1 MESTTYLKNLRI
13 SPKKLRFFLPAIK
26 VMSPAQSAEYLFY
39 VNKKPA
45 NIFYKAIKSALNNAK
60 NALKVDP
67 DLLQFKLLTV
77 EEGQKLKRYK
87 AGGRGT
93 AKPIKRR
100 LSHIKIIL
108 KAVEH
113 KPEPETEVKKIEAAA
128 KSEVQSSKI
137 NPPAGGRSS
146 KPKVKK

>member
-13 SPKKLRFFLPAIK
+13 SPKKLRFFLPAVK
-26 VMSPAQSAEYLFY
+26 TMSPVQSAEYLFY
-39 VNKKPA
+39 VNKKQA
-45 NIFYKAIKSALNNAK
+45 NIFYKAIKSAINNAK
-60 NALKVDP
+60 NTLKVDP

-77 EEGQKLKRYK
+77 EEGQKLKRFK

-108 KAVEH
+108 KAKEN
-113 KPEPETEVKKIEAAA
+113 
-128 KSEVQSSKI
+128 KSEDKVQVKSK
-137 NPPAGGRSS
+137 
-146 KPKVKK
+146 K